1 MFPEERKTE
10 ILKLIKSG
18 IPVRVGEL
26 SHNFGISES
35 TVRRDLQE
43 MEDAGLIQRTH
54 GGAILAQSGYELT
67 FQEKGVRLL
76 AEKQKIAKC
85 AANLVEDGE
94 SVLLDAGT
102 TTLEIAR
109 ALQGKRITVA
119 TNSIEVAQIF
129 AEDADVEVLVLG
141 GTWRKSTRSLV
152 GYLTNETLRRIHFDK
167 VFLAAN
173 GVEANLGVT
182 TPNSM
187 EAETKRHM
195 VQAGKQIILVVDHSK
210 IGQKGLYK
218 ICGLDEVDLL
228 ITDNQ
233 IDAAELE
240 ILRNNTQVIVAG
252 EE

>member
-18 IPVRVGEL
+18 TPVRVGEL
-26 SHNFGISES
+26 TQNFGISES

-54 GGAILAQSGYELT
+54 GGAILAQLGYELT
-67 FQEKGVRLL
+67 FHEKGVRLL
-76 AEKQKIAKC
+76 KEKQKIAQL
-85 AANLVEDGE
+85 AADLVEEGE
-94 SVLLDAGT
+94 TVLLDAGT

-129 AEDADVEVLVLG
+129 AEDADVEVLILG

-152 GYLTNETLRRIHFDK
+152 GYLTNEMLRRIHFDK

-195 VQAGKQIILVVDHSK
+195 VQAGKKIILVVDHSK

-218 ICGLDEVDLL
+218 ICDLGEIDLL
-228 ITDNQ
+228 I
-233 IDAAELE
+233 IDDQLDDEELAM
-240 ILRNNTQVIVAG
+240 LRSNTQVIVAG
-252 EE
+252 EK